1 MAQRFN
7 NRPGQIGDLE
17 APISQAQFLSQQSP
31 ERNRNAPFLAKVDD
45 LHQANRGDVDD
56 ALAPESLSEK
66 SPDSVIARRP
76 QADEAISW
84 PW

>member
-1 MAQRFN
+1 
-7 NRPGQIGDLE
+7 
-17 APISQAQFLSQQSP
+17 
-31 ERNRNAPFLAKVDD
+31 
-45 LHQANRGDVDD
+45 
-56 ALAPESLSEK
+56 LSEK